1 MLPRFHWS
9 DITTV
14 GHYLGVL
21 ILLTGV
27 AMLVPAIVALAFG
40 ETHQLG
46 AYVAGMGLCACA
58 GSALRLLKQRE
69 LERRRLL
76 LLVGFGWIAIGIV
89 ASIPLYLSGSYVT
102 WFDSLFDAVSSLTS
116 TGVTIARDVDAMSHA
131 QITWHAIMS
140 FLGAQAVIT
149 IALYSGF
156 FGEGSR
162 LHLRYEHRDGK
173 RVRARIS
180 ETWRAVM
187 VVFGSFAAVGTLA
200 VTIVCLALGL
210 DPIDAVMNGF
220 WLATCA
226 VGTSGFVP
234 HSTDLVY
241 YHSTVL
247 QLVLCVLMIVGA
259 LSFGVYS
266 FARRMELKQ
275 VARNSELRVYMIWIA
290 ALVVFVTIIM
300 TREGVFSTL
309 GGLVENGLTLIVSAA
324 TTCGMQTVYPE
335 QIGGTISDGVVMWVI
350 IAILFGACAYSTGGG
365 IKTVR
370 ILQVL
375 YWIRYSILL
384 RLAPDNALVR
394 IKYEQFGQRDLSARD
409 ATLAMT
415 VFIMYLATAALG
427 SMAFIAY
434 GNDALNSVFEAISY
448 LSNCGMTTSIT
459 QAGLPI
465 GLKVVALLLMWVG
478 RVEFVALIA
487 AIVGIIMSVHPS
499 SLFSLDHMRDLR
511 TRKNENRGGTAWR
524 KRKGQ
529 TPKGGA
535 TACVACLLAVAM
547 ACFAVAAP
555 SAQADADDLASLQAT
570 MQEDEALGNRDA
582 YHSEKIAAL
591 LNATPR
597 QDNRAVSIQG
607 EAIGAPLVADAGHKW
622 VNVKSGDAM
631 IGVLMTSAQ
640 VDMIQSY
647 CAYER
652 TGDIVAVDGVFHIA
666 CASHGGELE
675 IHADQIEVVSL
686 GSSWSTP
693 ASISSFVWGLAL
705 LAVGAVLTVVR
716 RKMRAGRKN

>member
-40 ETHQLG
+40 ETQQLG
-46 AYVAGMGLCACA
+46 AYVAGMGVCGCT
-58 GSALRLLKQRE
+58 GSAFRLLKQRE
-69 LERRRLL
+69 LKRRRLL
-76 LLVGFGWIAIGIV
+76 LLVGFGWIVIGII

-102 WFDSLFDAVSSLTS
+102 WFDALFDAVSSLTS
-116 TGVTIARDVDAMSHA
+116 TGVMIARDVDAMSHA

-187 VVFGSFAAVGTLA
+187 IVFVLFAAVGTLA
-200 VTIVCLALGL
+200 VTVVCLTLGL
-210 DPIDAVMNGF
+210 EPVDAVMNGF
-220 WLATCA
+220 WLAVCA
-226 VGTSGFVP
+226 VSTSGFVP
-234 HSTDLVY
+234 HSADLVY
-241 YHSTVL
+241 YHSTAL
-247 QLVLCVLMIVGA
+247 QLVLCVLMIAGA

-266 FARRMELKQ
+266 FARRMEFKQ

-309 GGLVENGLTLIVSAA
+309 GGLVQNGLTLIVSAA

-335 QIGGTISDGVVMWVI
+335 QIGGTISDGVVMWMI

-394 IKYEQFGQRDLSARD
+394 IKYEQFGERDLSARD

-434 GNDALNSVFEAISY
+434 GNDALDSVFEAISY
-448 LSNCGMTTSIT
+448 LSNCGMTSSIT
-459 QAGLPI
+459 QDGLPV
-465 GLKVVALLLMWVG
+465 GLKFVALLLMWVG
-478 RVEFVALIA
+478 RVEFIALVA
-487 AIVGIIMSVHPS
+487 AIVGIVMSIHPS
-499 SLFSLDHMRDLR
+499 SFLNLDHMRDLR

-529 TPKGGA
+529 VPKGGA
-535 TACVACLLAVAM
+535 TACVACLLAVMMCGA
-547 ACFAVAAP
+547 FAVP
-555 SAQADADDLASLQAT
+555 SAQADVDGVVSMHAA
-570 MQEDEALGNRDA
+570 MQEDDILDNRDA
-582 YHSEKIAAL
+582 YHSEKIGAL
-591 LNATPR
+591 LGATPR

-622 VNVKSGDAM
+622 VNIKNGKAM
-631 IGVLMTSAQ
+631 IGVLMTNEQA
-640 VDMIQSY
+640 DLIESY

-652 TGDIVAVDGVFHIA
+652 TGDIVTVDGVFHIA

-675 IHADQIEVVSL
+675 VHADQIEVVSH
-686 GSSWSTP
+686 GGGWSSP
-693 ASISSFVWGLAL
+693 VSISPFVWGLAL
-705 LAVGAVLTVVR
+705 LAMGAVLTAVR
-716 RKMRAGRKN
+716 RKMRAGRKK